1 MYLLKQKQFLMKN
14 FKRVGIDHYNNL
26 KVFIE
31 YSNNI
36 QSIYKDIV
44 DYKPNKKR
52 KLLIILDDMVS
63 NMISNKK
70 INSVVTELSIRSR
83 KLNISLTFIM
93 QKYFNVPKVLG

>member
-1 MYLLKQKQFLMKN
+1 MYLLKQKQFLMKKL
-14 FKRVGIDHYNNL
+14 KRVGIDHYNNL

-44 DYKPNKKR
+44 DYNPNKKR

-83 KLNISLTFIM
+83 KLNISLTFVV
-93 QKYFNVPKVLG
+93 QKYFNVPKVFR